1 MIQALPLKMDRCISM
16 NLLQGNL
23 LAFLCL
29 LLVSC
34 QPTNQLSTSKTQ
46 TETTLT
52 ISAASSLKDVL
63 GDIKQLYSKEKPT
76 VSITYN
82 FGASGSLQQQIEQG
96 APIDIFISAA
106 AKQIDTLQE
115 KKLLI
120 DDTRK
125 NLLTNKVVLIV
136 PTSGAA
142 ISDWKNLTDSNV
154 KQVAFAEPTSVP
166 AGKYAQEVL
175 TSLGIFDKVKQKT
188 VFAKDV
194 RQVLNYVETGNVD
207 AGIVYETDAKLS
219 NKVRVVAIA
228 ADNLHSPIVY
238 PVAVLKRSQNQ
249 ANAIEF
255 IQFLDSK
262 QSTDLF
268 EKYGFKR
275 LGAKSN

>member
-1 MIQALPLKMDRCISM
+1 M
-16 NLLQGNL
+16 NLLLGNF

-34 QPTNQLSTSKTQ
+34 QPINQLSTSKTE

-52 ISAASSLKDVL
+52 ISAASSLKDVM
-63 GDIKQLYSKEKPT
+63 GDIKQLYTQEKPT
-76 VSITYN
+76 VTITYN
-82 FGASGSLQQQIEQG
+82 FGASGALQQQIEQG

-106 AKQIDTLQE
+106 TKQIDTLQE

-136 PTSGAA
+136 PTNNPG
-142 ISDWKNLTDSNV
+142 ISDWKNLTDSKI
-154 KQVAFAEPTSVP
+154 KQVAFAEPGSVP

-175 TSLGIFDKVKQKT
+175 TSLGIFDKVKVKT

-207 AGIVYETDAKLS
+207 AGIVYQTDAKLS
-219 NKVRVVAIA
+219 KKVRVVAIA

-238 PVAVLKRSQNQ
+238 PVALLKRSQNQ
-249 ANAIEF
+249 ATAREF

-262 QSTDLF
+262 QSTDVF

-275 LGAKSN
+275 LAHQPN

>member
-1 MIQALPLKMDRCISM
+1 M
-16 NLLQGNL
+16 
-23 LAFLCL
+23 
-29 LLVSC
+29 
-34 QPTNQLSTSKTQ
+34 
-46 TETTLT
+46 
-52 ISAASSLKDVL
+52 L
-63 GDIKQLYSKEKPT
+63 GDIKQLYSKEKPSVT
-76 VSITYN
+76 ITYN
-82 FGASGSLQQQIEQG
+82 FGASGALQQQIEQG

-106 AKQIDTLQE
+106 TKQIDTLQE

-125 NLLTNKVVLIV
+125 NLLTNKIVLII
-136 PTSGAA
+136 PTNGVA

-154 KQVAFAEPTSVP
+154 KQVAVAEPASVP

-175 TSLGIFDKVKQKT
+175 TSLGIFDKVKPKT

-228 ADNLHSPIVY
+228 ADNLHSSIVY
-238 PVAVLKRSQNQ
+238 PVAVLKLSQNQ
-249 ANAIEF
+249 TVAREF

-262 QSTDLF
+262 QSTDVW

-275 LGAKSN
+275 LAPQAN

>member
-1 MIQALPLKMDRCISM
+1 M
-16 NLLQGNL
+16 NLLLGNL

-34 QPTNQLSTSKTQ
+34 QPKNQLSTSKTEA
-46 TETTLT
+46 ETTLT
-52 ISAASSLKDVL
+52 ISAASSLKEVM
-63 GDIKQLYSKEKPT
+63 GNIKQLYSKEKPT
-76 VSITYN
+76 VTITYN
-82 FGASGSLQQQIEQG
+82 FGASGALQQQIEQG

-106 AKQIDTLQE
+106 TKQIDTLQE

-125 NLLTNKVVLIV
+125 SLLTNKVVLIV
-136 PTSGAA
+136 PTSGVA
-142 ISDWKNLTDSNV
+142 ISDWQNLTDSNI
-154 KQVAFAEPTSVP
+154 KQVAFAEPASVP

-175 TSLGIFDKVKQKT
+175 TSLGILDKVKPKT

-249 ANAIEF
+249 TTAREF

-262 QSTDLF
+262 QSTDVF
-268 EKYGFKR
+268 EKYGFQR
-275 LGAKSN
+275 LAPQPK